1 MCEVCPVAFTCA
13 WRGGGAG
20 DGVGDGDD
28 PSVGSAGVSVSQPR
42 FEGSD
47 RQARGRLMKAL
58 SELPVSVGAVSV
70 VMDRPA
76 NVTSRLVDDLL
87 REGLIVRDGDELRLP

>member
-1 MCEVCPVAFTCA
+1 
-13 WRGGGAG
+13 
-20 DGVGDGDD
+20 
-28 PSVGSAGVSVSQPR
+28 
-42 FEGSD
+42 
-47 RQARGRLMKAL
+47 MKAL
-58 SELPVSVGAVSV
+58 SELPVSVAAVSM